1 MIFCHILQNNFT
13 LISLINA
20 INPHRINVIA
30 IIRDNLH
37 SHVVAIIDKSS
48 GRRNNTAVS
57 GVGGN
62 FISVNVENCR
72 KRVIFSH
79 ISKRITISA
88 ADGII
93 INNETINE
101 ITVFGSNIEGQIV
114 AAQNK
119 NIPIWSNVSVGSI
132 GNRNRVFV
140 FCKCRRHN
148 VIFGH
153 ILQNNFTVIS
163 MINTINPDRINEIA
177 IIRDNL
183 HSHVVAIINQGSGR
197 RNEPTVSVVG
207 RNLVRIN
214 VENCR
219 KRVIFSHISKR
230 ITISTADGIAINNE
244 TINEITVFW
253 SNIEGQIV
261 AAQNKNIPIWSNI
274 AIGGIGNRN
283 RVFVFCKR
291 RRHNIIFGHILQNNF
306 IVISLI
312 NPINPDR
319 INEIAI
325 IRNNLQ
331 SHVVAIINQGSG
343 RRNDTAVSVVG
354 RNLVRINVE
363 NCRKRV
369 IFSHIS
375 KRITISTADGI
386 AINNQIINEITVF
399 GSNIEGQIVAAQNK
413 NIPIWRNIA
422 IGGIGNRNRVFV
434 LCKCRRHD
442 MIFGHI
448 LQNNFIVISMI
459 NVINPYRINEIAIIR
474 DNLQSHIVAIIEKCS
489 GRRNDTAVSGK
500 SVYLVRINV
509 ENCRKRVIFSHISK
523 RITISTA
530 DGIAIN
536 NETINEITVF
546 WSNIE
551 GQIVAAQNKNI
562 PIWSNIAIGG
572 IGNRNRVFVFCKR
585 RRHNIIFGH
594 ILQNNF
600 IVISLI
606 NPINPDRINEITIIR
621 DNLQS
626 HVVAI
631 IEK

>member
-1 MIFCHILQNNFT
+1 MIFGQILQNNFMRVA
-13 LISLINA
+13 LINA
-20 INPHRINVIA
+20 INPYRINEIT
-30 IIRDNLH
+30 IIRDNLQ
-37 SHVVAIIDKSS
+37 SHVVAIIEKCS
-48 GRRNNTAVS
+48 GRRNDTAVS

-62 FISVNVENCR
+62 LVRINVENCR

-79 ISKRITISA
+79 ISKRISISA
-88 ADGII
+88 ADGIV
-93 INNETINE
+93 INNQTINE

-119 NIPIWSNVSVGSI
+119 NIPIWSNV
-132 GNRNRVFV
+132 
-140 FCKCRRHN
+140 
-148 VIFGH
+148 
-153 ILQNNFTVIS
+153 
-163 MINTINPDRINEIA
+163 
-177 IIRDNL
+177 
-183 HSHVVAIINQGSGR
+183 
-197 RNEPTVSVVG
+197 
-207 RNLVRIN
+207 
-214 VENCR
+214 
-219 KRVIFSHISKR
+219 
-230 ITISTADGIAINNE
+230 
-244 TINEITVFW
+244 
-253 SNIEGQIV
+253 
-261 AAQNKNIPIWSNI
+261 

-291 RRHNIIFGHILQNNF
+291 RRHDVVFGHILQNNF

-319 INEIAI
+319 INVIAI

-474 DNLQSHIVAIIEKCS
+474 DNLQSHIVAIIDKCS

-523 RITISTA
+523 RITISDA

-536 NETINEITVF
+536 NQTINEITVF
-546 WSNIE
+546 GCN
-551 GQIVAAQNKNI
+551 
-562 PIWSNIAIGG
+562 
-572 IGNRNRVFVFCKR
+572 
-585 RRHNIIFGH
+585 
-594 ILQNNF
+594 
-600 IVISLI
+600 
-606 NPINPDRINEITIIR
+606 T
-621 DNLQS
+621 
-626 HVVAI
+626 
-631 IEK
+631 

>member
-1 MIFCHILQNNFT
+1 MIFCHILHINFT

-88 ADGII
+88 ADGIV
-93 INNETINE
+93 INNQTINE

-114 AAQNK
+114 AAQHK
-119 NIPIWSNVSVGSI
+119 NIPIWSNV
-132 GNRNRVFV
+132 
-140 FCKCRRHN
+140 
-148 VIFGH
+148 
-153 ILQNNFTVIS
+153 
-163 MINTINPDRINEIA
+163 
-177 IIRDNL
+177 
-183 HSHVVAIINQGSGR
+183 
-197 RNEPTVSVVG
+197 
-207 RNLVRIN
+207 
-214 VENCR
+214 
-219 KRVIFSHISKR
+219 
-230 ITISTADGIAINNE
+230 
-244 TINEITVFW
+244 
-253 SNIEGQIV
+253 
-261 AAQNKNIPIWSNI
+261 

-291 RRHNIIFGHILQNNF
+291 RRHDVVFGHILQNNF

-319 INEIAI
+319 INVIAI
-325 IRNNLQ
+325 IRDNLQ

-422 IGGIGNRNRVFV
+422 IGGIGNRKRVFV

-448 LQNNFIVISMI
+448 LQNNFIVLSMI

-500 SVYLVRINV
+500 SVYFVRINRKNSIDGV
-509 ENCRKRVIFSHISK
+509 IVRNICENVGGIS
-523 RITISTA
+523 RDGITIN
-530 DGIAIN
+530 D
-536 NETINEITVF
+536 
-546 WSNIE
+546 
-551 GQIVAAQNKNI
+551 QIFNV
-562 PIWSNIAIGG
+562 
-572 IGNRNRVFVFCKR
+572 
-585 RRHNIIFGH
+585 
-594 ILQNNF
+594 
-600 IVISLI
+600 
-606 NPINPDRINEITIIR
+606 ITIIR
-621 DNLQS
+621 RYCESRIISAQYLVNSRWSHESIHCIFCCHEILVWNKCCAYMMIFINVRQIYLAYVSLVNVVNPYRVDDVAAVGNNLHGDIVAEIHESGCTDDATAHSGIAGHGVGITFENGSKRVISS
-626 HVVAI
+626 H
-631 IEK
+631 IEKSVSAGTRNCVIINNQTNREKVTVRENRASKIMITNNLIHSGRFNRPVDGG

>member
-88 ADGII
+88 ADGIV

-197 RNEPTVSVVG
+197 RTEPTVSVVG

-291 RRHNIIFGHILQNNF
+291 RRHNVVIGHILQNNF
-306 IVISLI
+306 TVISMI
-312 NPINPDR
+312 NTINPDR

-325 IRNNLQ
+325 IRENMQ
-331 SHVVAIINQGSG
+331 SHVVAIIDKGSG
-343 RRNDTAVSVVG
+343 RSNNTAVSGVG
-354 RNLVRINVE
+354 GNFVRINVE

-375 KRITISTADGI
+375 KRVTISAADGI
-386 AINNQIINEITVF
+386 AINNQTINEITVF
-399 GSNIEGQIVAAQNK
+399 GCNTEGQIVA
-413 NIPIWRNIA
+413 
-422 IGGIGNRNRVFV
+422 
-434 LCKCRRHD
+434 
-442 MIFGHI
+442 
-448 LQNNFIVISMI
+448 
-459 NVINPYRINEIAIIR
+459 
-474 DNLQSHIVAIIEKCS
+474 
-489 GRRNDTAVSGK
+489 
-500 SVYLVRINV
+500 
-509 ENCRKRVIFSHISK
+509 
-523 RITISTA
+523 
-530 DGIAIN
+530 
-536 NETINEITVF
+536 
-546 WSNIE
+546 
-551 GQIVAAQNKNI
+551 
-562 PIWSNIAIGG
+562 
-572 IGNRNRVFVFCKR
+572 
-585 RRHNIIFGH
+585 
-594 ILQNNF
+594 
-600 IVISLI
+600 
-606 NPINPDRINEITIIR
+606 
-621 DNLQS
+621 
-626 HVVAI
+626 
-631 IEK
+631 